1 MVFTSMRQEL
11 RTLASSE
18 DTRLQVNL
26 ACFTL
31 EDLQALGTLL
41 TRHAVPAEV
50 LRLECVSR

>member
-1 MVFTSMRQEL
+1 MFCHKHEL
-11 RTLASSE
+11 LALASSE
-18 DTRLQVNL
+18 DMHLQVNL

>member
-26 ACFTL
+26 ACFIM